1 MIVPPTHPFLENTIP
16 SIRAAFGDGADIVQ
30 IQIHHTA
37 DGQFA
42 VFHDWTLDCRTNG
55 HGETN
60 AHTMAELKTLDI
72 GYGYTADGGKT
83 FPFRGKGVGLMP
95 SLDDVLSAFPDRRL
109 LLTLKSDDPRE
120 GTLLAARLSRLPKGE
135 RARLM
140 VLVAGPKSA
149 AVLRRLDGVRIVGEG
164 QMKACLIGYLGIGW
178 SGYVP
183 ASCRHTIVM
192 VPLNYTWAIWG
203 WPDRF
208 VARLKNEDSDVFVA
222 GDYGGGDAAGG
233 IDTPE
238 QLGRLPISYS
248 GGIWTD
254 EIGTIGPLVR
264 QRRAKSP

>member
-1 MIVPPTHPFLENTIP
+1 
-16 SIRAAFGDGADIVQ
+16 
-30 IQIHHTA
+30 
-37 DGQFA
+37 
-42 VFHDWTLDCRTNG
+42 
-55 HGETN
+55 
-60 AHTMAELKTLDI
+60 
-72 GYGYTADGGKT
+72 
-83 FPFRGKGVGLMP
+83 
-95 SLDDVLSAFPDRRL
+95 
-109 LLTLKSDDPRE
+109 
-120 GTLLAARLSRLPKGE
+120 
-135 RARLM
+135 M